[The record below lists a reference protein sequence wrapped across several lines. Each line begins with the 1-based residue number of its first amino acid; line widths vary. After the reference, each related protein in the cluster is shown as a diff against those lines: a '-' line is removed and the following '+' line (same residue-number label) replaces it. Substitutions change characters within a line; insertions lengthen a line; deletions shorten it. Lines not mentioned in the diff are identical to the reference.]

1 MEFYMAVSQH
11 TTDDIPEDTAKL
23 LAVLS
28 YFTIF
33 GWLISLFCYGK
44 NRCPLL
50 RFHLRQS
57 LGLILSFAVFSFIP
71 LIGWLATLVL
81 LVFWAIAIWQAYN
94 QQKLPLPIV
103 GDRFQR
109 YFYFID

>member
-1 MEFYMAVSQH
+1 MAHYSSS
-11 TTDDIPEDTAKL
+11 TDEIAADTARL

-28 YFTIF
+28 YFTII

-57 LGLILSFAVFSFIP
+57 LGLILLFAVFSVVP
-71 LIGWLATLVL
+71 LVGWLATVVL
-81 LVFWAIAIWQAYN
+81 FVFWCIAVCHAYN
-94 QQKLPLPIV
+94 QNKTPLPYV

-109 YFYFID
+109 YFDFID

>member
-1 MEFYMAVSQH
+1 MAHYESS
-11 TTDDIPEDTAKL
+11 TDDIAEDTAKL

-28 YFTIF
+28 YFTVI

-44 NRCPLL
+44 SRCPLL

-57 LGLILSFAVFSFIP
+57 LGLILLFAVFSFVP
-71 LIGWLATLVL
+71 LIGWLATIAVL
-81 LVFWAIAIWQAYN
+81 GLWCIAVWQAYN
-94 QQKLPLPIV
+94 QSKAPLPYV

-109 YFYFID
+109 YFDFID